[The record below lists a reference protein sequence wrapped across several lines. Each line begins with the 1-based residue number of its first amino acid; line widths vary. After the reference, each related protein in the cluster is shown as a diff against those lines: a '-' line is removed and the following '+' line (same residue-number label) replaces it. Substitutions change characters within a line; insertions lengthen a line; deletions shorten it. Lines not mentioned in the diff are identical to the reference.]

1 LLREWLYAV
10 KPGTTLRRATMRT
23 EDLLLLAREHFDLWQ
38 RLGVFTE
45 PYHLTRSKELFQ
57 EYFESRP
64 NYDDTDDLITY
75 FKVLQHLGEVE
86 TAADIITKV
95 ITYNDQHPDY
105 ANFLFYAGVIY
116 KALGDYDKANHFFF
130 ESQEVGPP
138 KLLTKLDMMII
149 ISRLLEESNREEEI
163 DEEAYHMVYSHMIYE
178 GLISED
184 VEYDDWISSSKTW
197 FQLADK
203 CAFHQMYSLATDFYG
218 LGITRDPDAF
228 KKPML
233 WYRFA
238 KSCRRCGR
246 VADTQLAIKQALTR
260 SPYNRQ
266 LLDAQRSWLSNTNKF
281 LTTLNKDFHEIF
293 QLIPRASRVTVRA
306 FHRLQSFVRGN
317 AMRKQIIRGIG
328 GRKDIKKRM
337 FARVGILFAE
347 KYPILIRA
355 RADWMGQVKT
365 LLLYDVKSQV
375 TKHMK
380 LKYAFTPILE
390 VGAPRKLRLHLS
402 WERVKKKPTEL
413 KNIDDDASDST
424 GDDTIDDFE
433 DFEDKIILTLKFVD
447 DLNKA
452 YVQRKIVLILTENP
466 SETLPLQNRI
476 EDGRSILN
484 LLTFDSVPEYR
495 IEGQHPEGDEMH
507 EDPDYLISPP
517 HELNDETSDNQK
529 LIAKTILKDIYIN
542 NYYEK
547 HVETNIIVTEVTRL
561 GLIWH
566 EHPFLIRILNDRDV
580 TQINIFSVK
589 NNMNLLFLT
598 HRENIT
604 RSVDIKS
611 RCERLLSFMSQ
622 HHRLQRY
629 LPTSALRN
637 NLKAI
642 EESHLT
648 AEDLEARERFNF
660 FQGKNCFIK
669 LLPEGNG
676 VSIILADSQ
685 TDPVIGDLY
694 ERCTTIGERTLDT
707 TKFTKLAISRSL
719 YRDSYS
725 QYAFSPPKP
734 SGETFVTIG
743 EHLETLGD
751 DNDNGSRSPIM
762 RKRDPIM
769 DAIKVAR
776 ELVEGAGYLS
786 PEEDEGIVIGR
797 IGPFSPQKKEK
808 EKISTLSLP
817 HVAQLDPLTKQN
829 SSKGK
834 LLANDD
840 QEMNARNEEKKDI
853 EEPEDLKEYLS
864 LPVQSDIL
872 MKQRSEPLEPIME
885 HHDEEERERSLSV
898 VLNDGNSLRNELQ
911 EVKPTEAIESPIP
924 TPSPSRPTIIAAEVG
939 NESSPISP
947 SITEAPPS
955 LKKKRELVILVPED
969 SASSLELEGDKDKPE
984 GVSSP
989 VSPPPS
995 LQIMKKSQSTKNLGG
1010 VGKPEKKRSP
1020 KKRSAKNLLAD
1031 SEQEKQEGTT
1041 GMTEQKKK
1049 EKGNEKEADSDADD
1063 PKKST
1068 ERELAAVE
1076 SRIGSELLYGPA
1088 RESIL
1093 EAILGELIPPI
1104 VSECSLIVEEENR
1117 RQAENSLIEETFQWI
1132 SRDFYRDCLL
1142 EVVEEGVYRK
1152 KVQSFSQE
1160 LTTELVDYSA
1170 TEIVHRA
1177 IEERSRQK
1185 NAKLVSLTA
1194 QTISVAFERQLEE
1207 SINQL
1212 FEVIINEEISWEILL
1227 EVFFYYFVHSLVKEV
1242 ADLAVEEIERE
1253 IEEEIIRQEQLD
1265 QQRHELRKKVYYPNK
1280 IRSTVNENSHFL
1292 RDGRKDPSLVPI
1304 AVNAWT
1310 EELSQFSTVSPTR
1323 ATRTMS
1329 SVRHRDH
1336 ARSVTFIHSLSA
1348 PSSAQTATNSSS
1360 SINGSTTILPRPKT
1374 SSVVAKIKDDQFSS
1388 PQQLVRAL
1396 RAKDCYDDPFA
1407 GPTKGKGGIRSISPE
1422 NSLIHHQSP
1431 VLSECLSV
1439 ELATIANYNS
1449 DDRRNSRN
1457 SHSRGRERGRGTNHG
1472 NRSGSPLALPLFYQ
1486 NNNNNNNSTISNG
1499 NGNGNHS
1506 RPVTAPAAAGTKDK
1520 SALYNDSLK
1529 QIHRLGFAPS
1539 SAGHFLVDLA
1549 DGQPLR
1555 RPWDYTAYW
1564 QNLLTAFIKYHANLP
1579 SVKLE
1584 QQNPNPNPNPPPPSV
1599 AGKDPFSVNESL
1611 EEINSL
1617 SSSYGFD
1624 DKEAFEIFRD
1634 RPPFWLLR
1642 KQLTILLRAIRPEK
1656 FHSIP
1661 IKTGFSHLPKYELI
1675 KTKGK
1680 TPTIE
1685 QLVCCLAECRGSV
1698 GEVIEKIYNL
1708 EFIKEIEL
1716 VCDAINVKAL
1726 ICAVPY
1732 ADSLY
1737 NSFNTRSSSSPIDRS
1752 RSRSPSSRPGSTEKK
1767 RNRSPFFEFSQLSA
1781 TSTISNSQSKATIEW
1796 KESSQVLE
1804 NILHK
1809 RNEEIKLYN
1818 KTKQRR
1824 DNSIIVVVDNNN
1836 NNDNNSDNNNNSS
1849 SSPAIRRSKIIRRN
1863 SSLCLTDFESDET
1876 FVVALKKVLAM
1887 NDEMIN
1893 IQRSI
1898 GESSPEE
1905 KEERGRERGR
1915 GRGKA
1920 EKQKSFF
1927 SPSCSA
1933 AAARPVTM
1941 IQSAGGS
1948 ALSATNSHIAT
1959 GLGMLPT
1966 AGLLHSRVSKT
1977 SLDASSALVRSRA
1990 SFVNVSLSVDNH
2002 PDDNNHNNFHYRRNS
2017 TNNNNNNNNNSPSLA
2032 VPRSNSNEDYH
2043 GNNNRRKSSSSPPPT
2058 SILRR
2063 SPSLEEQPPFPS
2075 SSSPSSRSPS
2085 LQATGMKR
2093 NDSSSSFV
2101 NKLRASRSQM
2111 SFHDEGI
2118 LLQEEEEDEEETRG
2132 GDEEEEDRSLVIGF
2146 PENSMELPGASYDE
2160 EEGERER
2167 NRKTKNHSDNN
2178 NKNKKNKKQFLSSS
2192 FAQNQKTTLNNI
2204 FQREPSWKQ
2213 QQPQSSGISVI
2224 SKREEEEEENEIKEQ
2239 QQQLELGNTSSTV
2252 ISKPT
2257 RKRSYHFEK
2266 YLIEEAFRAEDE
2278 KNNNNTHDNSNN
2290 DHNGLTNFT
2299 ILSRKDA
2306 RRLELE
2312 EKLLK
2317 SNKLYIR
2324 EPIEK
2329 KIEMLSKKTP
2339 SILRVSSA
2347 SYN

>member
-1 LLREWLYAV
+1 LSDSLIQEAKDTRTNETRLLYYALLLREWLYAV

-86 TAADIITKV
+86 TAADIINKV

-116 KALGDYDKANHFFF
+116 KALGDYDKANHYFF

-317 AMRKQIIRGIG
+317 ALRKQIIRGIG

-365 LLLYDVKSQV
+365 LLLYDVNSQV

-413 KNIDDDASDST
+413 KNLENIDDDASDST

-433 DFEDKIILTLKFVD
+433 DKIILTMKFVD

-495 IEGQHPEGDEMH
+495 IEGEHPEGDEMH
-507 EDPDYLISPP
+507 EDPDYLASPP
-517 HELNDETSDNQK
+517 HEMNDETSDNQK

-547 HVETNIIVTEVTRL
+547 HVETNVIVTEVTRL

-629 LPTSALRN
+629 LPTSALKN
-637 NLKAI
+637 KLKVL

-676 VSIILADSQ
+676 VTIILADSQ

-694 ERCTTIGERTLDT
+694 ERCTTIGDRAPDT

-734 SGETFVTIG
+734 SGETFVTID

-762 RKRDPIM
+762 RKRDPIL

-786 PEEDEGIVIGR
+786 PVEDEGIVIGR
-797 IGPFSPQKKEK
+797 IEPFSPQKKEK

-817 HVAQLDPLTKQN
+817 LVIPDPLTKQN

-834 LLANDD
+834 LLVNDD
-840 QEMNARNEEKKDI
+840 QEMNAKNKQKKDI
-853 EEPEDLKEYLS
+853 EEQEELKEYLS
-864 LPVQSDIL
+864 LPVQSDVL
-872 MKQRSEPLEPIME
+872 MKQRSEPLEPILE

-898 VLNDGNSLRNELQ
+898 VLNDGNVFKNELQ
-911 EVKPTEAIESPIP
+911 EAKPTEVIES
-924 TPSPSRPTIIAAEVG
+924 TAPSPTRPIIAAEVG
-939 NESSPISP
+939 NESSPVSP

-984 GVSSP
+984 EVSSP
-989 VSPPPS
+989 ASPPPS

-1010 VGKPEKKRSP
+1010 IGKPEKKRSP
-1020 KKRSAKNLLAD
+1020 KKRSSKNLLAD
-1031 SEQEKQEGTT
+1031 SE
-1041 GMTEQKKK
+1041 
-1049 EKGNEKEADSDADD
+1049 KEADSDTDD

-1068 ERELAAVE
+1068 ERELATVE
-1076 SRIGSELLYGPA
+1076 NRIGSELLYGPA

-1093 EAILGELIPPI
+1093 EAILSELIPP
-1104 VSECSLIVEEENR
+1104 VVAECSLIIEEERR

-1142 EVVEEGVYRK
+1142 EVVDEGVYRK
-1152 KVQSFSQE
+1152 KVQSFSEQ

-1177 IEERSRQK
+1177 IEKRSRQK
-1185 NAKLVSLTA
+1185 NAKLVSLTV
-1194 QTISVAFERQLEE
+1194 QTVSVAFERQLEE
-1207 SINQL
+1207 SVNQL
-1212 FEVIINEEISWEILL
+1212 FEVVINEEISWEILL
-1227 EVFFYYFVHSLVKEV
+1227 EVFFYYFVHSLVKDV

-1304 AVNAWT
+1304 AVTAWT

-1348 PSSAQTATNSSS
+1348 PSSSQTATHSSS
-1360 SINGSTTILPRPKT
+1360 SMNGSTTILPRPKT

-1388 PQQLVRAL
+1388 PQLLVRAL
-1396 RAKDCYDDPFA
+1396 RANDCYDDPFA
-1407 GPTKGKGGIRSISPE
+1407 GPAKGNGGIRSISPE

-1449 DDRRNSRN
+1449 DGRRNSRN
-1457 SHSRGRERGRGTNHG
+1457 SHSRGGRERGTSRG
-1472 NRSGSPLALPLFYQ
+1472 NRSGSRGETAKRSRSPPLALPLFYQ
-1486 NNNNNNNSTISNG
+1486 NNNSAITNG

-1506 RPVTAPAAAGTKDK
+1506 RPVTAPANSGTKDK
-1520 SALYNDSLK
+1520 AALYNDSLK

-1584 QQNPNPNPNPPPPSV
+1584 QQNPNPNPPQQSV

-1617 SSSYGFD
+1617 SSAYGFD

-1675 KTKGK
+1675 KAKGK

-1685 QLVCCLAECRGSV
+1685 QLVCSLAECRGSV

-1752 RSRSPSSRPGSTEKK
+1752 RSPSSRPGSTEKK
-1767 RNRSPFFEFSQLSA
+1767 RNRSPFFEFSQHSA

-1804 NILHK
+1804 NLLHK

-1836 NNDNNSDNNNNSS
+1836 DNNSDHNNNSS
-1849 SSPAIRRSKIIRRN
+1849 ASPATRRSKIIRRN

-1905 KEERGRERGR
+1905 ER

-1927 SPSCSA
+1927 SSSS
-1933 AAARPVTM
+1933 ARPVTM
-1941 IQSAGGS
+1941 IQSAGGT

-1966 AGLLHSRVSKT
+1966 VGLLHSRVSKT

-1990 SFVNVSLSVDNH
+1990 SFVNQLSHSVDNH
-2002 PDDNNHNNFHYRRNS
+2002 PDDNGNNFHYRRNS
-2017 TNNNNNNNNNSPSLA
+2017 TNNNNNNNNNSSSLA
-2032 VPRSNSNEDYH
+2032 LHRSNSSEDYH
-2043 GNNNRRKSSSSPPPT
+2043 GNNRRKSSSPSF
-2058 SILRR
+2058 LRR
-2063 SPSLEEQPPFPS
+2063 SPSFEEQPAFPA

-2085 LQATGMKR
+2085 QATGMKS

-2111 SFHDEGI
+2111 SFQDESVV
-2118 LLQEEEEDEEETRG
+2118 LQEEEEEDEDTRG
-2132 GDEEEEDRSLVIGF
+2132 GEEEEEDRSLVIGF
-2146 PENSMELPGASYDE
+2146 PENSMELPGANDDE
-2160 EEGERER
+2160 EEGEQDKDRE
-2167 NRKTKNHSDNN
+2167 RKTKSRSDNN
-2178 NKNKKNKKQFLSSS
+2178 TKNKNKKTKKQFLSSS

-2213 QQPQSSGISVI
+2213 QQSTGISSI
-2224 SKREEEEEENEIKEQ
+2224 SKQQQQEEENEIKQ
-2239 QQQLELGNTSSTV
+2239 QQQLELENTSSTV
-2252 ISKPT
+2252 IAKPT

-2266 YLIEEAFRAEDE
+2266 YLIEEAFRTEDE
-2278 KNNNNTHDNSNN
+2278 KNNNGHHDNSSN

-2347 SYN
+2347 TYN